1 MDQGVLE
8 SLKRRYRRKILEE
21 LIFRDEEGTTIPD
34 FLKSI
39 NMLKVSNLIA
49 AAWDE
54 IPAKTLQLSWRKIIN
69 PTVDKTSDTPAAQT
83 TEESATVATEEE
95 QVSTSDV
102 AKEFQTL
109 FEQLGQ
115 RLSEDEVAEWINS
128 DLHDQGYVHLTDDE
142 IVASIVQHD
151 QELEEES
158 DHEDSQQ
165 DQGDSKV
172 SHSTAVKLFD
182 QCLLWLQQQEE
193 ASLYMMW
200 VLFVN

>member
-1 MDQGVLE
+1 M
-8 SLKRRYRRKILEE
+8 
-21 LIFRDEEGTTIPD
+21 
-34 FLKSI
+34 
-39 NMLKVSNLIA
+39 
-49 AAWDE
+49 
-54 IPAKTLQLSWRKIIN
+54 
-69 PTVDKTSDTPAAQT
+69 
-83 TEESATVATEEE
+83 ATEEE

-142 IVASIVQHD
+142 IVESIVQHD

-182 QCLLWLQQQEE
+182 QCLLWL
-193 ASLYMMW
+193 
-200 VLFVN
+200 